1 MFNFKTGSIFSRNTD
16 VNPQD
21 AEPEKGVQVL
31 AVWGSPGSGKTTV
44 AVKLAKHLADKR
56 KNVLLLLCDMTAPM
70 LPCVCQPSDLEYE
83 KSLGSILAAT
93 HVTDTLVRQNCVT
106 HKKISYLT
114 LIGML
119 KGENVFTYPPY
130 NAELATELIEH
141 LRDVA
146 PYVII
151 DCGSAIATDILSAVA
166 LMEADSVLRLVNCDL
181 KSISYLSSQLPL
193 LKDNKWDADKQY
205 KVASNIKT
213 NEASE
218 HVEQVLGNVVF
229 KIPHSD
235 ELENQALAGD
245 LFRDLALKDSRGFR
259 KEIEKIS
266 KEVFGV

>member
-1 MFNFKTGSIFSRNTD
+1 
-16 VNPQD
+16 
-21 AEPEKGVQVL
+21 
-31 AVWGSPGSGKTTV
+31 
-44 AVKLAKHLADKR
+44 
-56 KNVLLLLCDMTAPM
+56 
-70 LPCVCQPSDLEYE
+70 
-83 KSLGSILAAT
+83 
-93 HVTDTLVRQNCVT
+93 
-106 HKKISYLT
+106 
-114 LIGML
+114 ML

-141 LRDVA
+141 LRDIA
-146 PYVII
+146 PYVIV
-151 DCGSAIATDILSAVA
+151 DCGSAIAADILSAVA

-218 HVEQVLGNVVF
+218 HIEQVLGNVVF

-245 LFRDLALKDSRGFR
+245 LFRDLALKDSRDFR